1 MAIDLTGLEAM
12 RIDHHGGDRSLCIH
26 HAELGTRRR
35 GKSAIRMTDGPGL
48 VVDLSAA
55 HVLDLD
61 GARPATDS
69 QLPGPT
75 DLERERI
82 DRRLNRNRLVK
93 NNLVGISADLQP
105 ELLTIVVDQ
114 APLLP
119 PDEAPASLI
128 PSFQDNSSHDGVG
141 AAPLPQ
147 GTPEC
152 LTDSQ
157 IASDTHS
164 VIPELV
170 TCWARRRLRTI
181 SPTASICAED
191 SVRQLVSVT

>member
-1 MAIDLTGLEAM
+1 M
-12 RIDHHGGDRSLCIH
+12 RIH
-26 HAELGTRRR
+26 HAEIGAGCR
-35 GKSAIRMTDGPGL
+35 GKSPIGMIHSPGL
-48 VVDLSAA
+48 VVDLSTA
-55 HVLDLD
+55 HIRDLD
-61 GARPATDS
+61 GARPATNS
-69 QLPGPT
+69 QLPAPT
-75 DLERERI
+75 DLEGERVN
-82 DRRLNRNRLVK
+82 RRLDRNRLVK

-105 ELLTIVVDQ
+105 ELLTVVVDQ

-147 GTPEC
+147 GTPKC

>member
-1 MAIDLTGLEAM
+1 M
-12 RIDHHGGDRSLCIH
+12 RIH
-26 HAELGTRRR
+26 HAEIGAGCR
-35 GKSAIRMTDGPGL
+35 GKSPIGMIDSPGL
-48 VVDLSAA
+48 VVDLSTA
-55 HVLDLD
+55 HIHDLD
-61 GARPATDS
+61 GARLATNS
-69 QLPGPT
+69 QLPAPA
-75 DLERERI
+75 DLERERVN
-82 DRRLNRNRLVK
+82 RRLNRNRLVK
-93 NNLVGISADLQP
+93 NHLVGVSTDLQP
-105 ELLTIVVDQ
+105 KLLSVVVDQ

-147 GTPEC
+147 GTPKC

-170 TCWARRRLRTI
+170 TRWARRRLRTS
-181 SPTASICAED
+181 SPTASIWTGV

>member
-1 MAIDLTGLEAM
+1 MKPPSSSISSASTSATSIRTIQNTGA
-12 RIDHHGGDRSLCIH
+12 HSL
-26 HAELGTRRR
+26 
-35 GKSAIRMTDGPGL
+35 PL
-48 VVDLSAA
+48 VSEIAA
-55 HVLDLD
+55 GNHRQSLRTKL

-75 DLERERI
+75 NLERERI
-82 DRRLNRNRLVK
+82 DRRLNRNRLEK
-93 NNLVGISADLQP
+93 NNLVGISVDLQP
-105 ELLTIVVDQ
+105 ELLTVVVDQ

-147 GTPEC
+147 GTSKC

-157 IASDTHS
+157 ITSDTHS